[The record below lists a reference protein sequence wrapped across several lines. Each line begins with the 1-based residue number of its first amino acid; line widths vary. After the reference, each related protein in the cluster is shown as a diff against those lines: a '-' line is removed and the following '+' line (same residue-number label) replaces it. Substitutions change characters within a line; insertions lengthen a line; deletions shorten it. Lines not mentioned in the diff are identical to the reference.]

1 MPNHL
6 IKMFRKFLAY
16 SFILFSSFFLMG
28 CQNKATLNTKPEVA
42 NSIHYAN
49 GFSLYKYKDY
59 TKLVIKSPYPNA
71 KKQFE
76 YYLVKEG
83 KHPNIKKGTIISI
96 PLKKVVVTSTTHIP
110 MLTALNVEKTLVGFP
125 NLKYISSP
133 SVRSLI
139 DRDKIQ
145 ELGNST
151 QINTEVLLNLK
162 PDALIGFSMQSVNKV
177 YSTIEKSGIP
187 VILNGDWLET
197 TPLGRAEWLKF
208 FGALYNKNEL
218 ANSLFN
224 TIVKDYNEAKK
235 IALKALKKPT
245 ILAGVLYKNVWNLPA
260 GDSFV
265 SQFLKD
271 ANTDYYW
278 QNSKGTGS
286 LNLSFETVLN
296 TAQNADY
303 WIAPSNYTGFIQL
316 KKSNQHYTQ
325 FKAFK
330 SQNIY
335 TFALTKGATG
345 GAIYYEE
352 GPLKP
357 NIILKDI
364 IKITHPDLLTDY
376 KPYFLKKL
384 N

>member
-1 MPNHL
+1 
-6 IKMFRKFLAY
+6 MFRKFLAY
-16 SFILFSSFFLMG
+16 CLVIILGIFFVG
-28 CQNKATLNTKPEVA
+28 CQSKATHNTAQKVT
-42 NSIHYAN
+42 NSVRYAK
-49 GFSLYKYKDY
+49 GFALYKHKDY

-71 KKQFE
+71 KEQFE

-83 KHPNIKKGTIISI
+83 IHPDIKNGIIITI

-110 MLTALNVEKTLVGFP
+110 MLTALKVEKTLVGFP

-139 DRDKIQ
+139 AQNKIQ

-151 QINTEVLLNLK
+151 QLNTEVLLNLK
-162 PDALIGFSMQSVNKV
+162 PDVLIGFSMQSVNKT
-177 YSTIEKSGIP
+177 YTTIEKSGIP

-208 FGALYNKNEL
+208 FGALFNKNEL
-218 ANSLFN
+218 ADSLFN
-224 TIVKDYNEAKK
+224 NIVSDYNNAKK
-235 IALKALKKPT
+235 IALKATHKPT

-260 GDSFV
+260 GESFV
-265 SQFLKD
+265 AQFLKD

-278 QNSKGTGS
+278 QNSKGRGS

-303 WIAPSNYTGFIQL
+303 WLAPSNYTGFDQL
-316 KKSNQHYTQ
+316 KKSNQHYAK

-345 GAIYYEE
+345 GVIYYEE
-352 GPLKP
+352 APLKP
-357 NIILKDI
+357 NVVLKDI
-364 IKITHPDLLTDY
+364 IKITHPDLLPDY
-376 KPYFLKKL
+376 TPYFLKKL